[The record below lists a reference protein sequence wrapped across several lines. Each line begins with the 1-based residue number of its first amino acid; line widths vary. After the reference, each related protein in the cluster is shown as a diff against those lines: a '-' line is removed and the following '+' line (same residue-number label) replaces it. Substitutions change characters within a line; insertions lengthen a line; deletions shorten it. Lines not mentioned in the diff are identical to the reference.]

1 MSNEAMVAAEQ
12 LVKAVY
18 NEEQETWEL
27 WGFGL
32 FLEWFYKE
40 EDARKYESEIRSQI
54 ATALDAYNETLRA
67 EVEALRARVAL
78 LEGWNVGTEPP
89 PPFVGSGS
97 DDCEILI
104 HASGFYRHPTESYE
118 YNEWVKHGGDIVDV
132 AFWRYTKK
140 AQARLS
146 E

>member
-1 MSNEAMVAAEQ
+1 MASYKKDVPFIPDEMKSPEPSEVARRLGQVIYDGLLYTSAENIA
-12 LVKAVY
+12 LC
-18 NEEQETWEL
+18 
-27 WGFGL
+27 
-32 FLEWFYKE
+32 LEDY
-40 EDARKYESEIRSQI
+40 AQSQN
-54 ATALDAYNETLRA
+54 AALRA

-118 YNEWVKHGGDIVDV
+118 YNEWVRHGGDIVDV

-140 AQARLS
+140 AQERLS
-146 E
+146 